1 MFVQARNGNS
11 EIYKAVAVSKRA
23 RSPEFSNGCSVAGNQ
38 NDVQW
43 SPEGGQKN
51 RPAEQTVTS
60 SQGVYVKQTYV
71 YTAGCFEMSF
81 FQAYTL
87 FSVLK

>member
-11 EIYKAVAVSKRA
+11 ELYKAMAVSKRGQ
-23 RSPEFSNGCSVAGNQ
+23 SPELSNGCSLAGNQ
-38 NDVQW
+38 SDVQW
-43 SPEGGQKN
+43 SPEGGQEN

-60 SQGVYVKQTYV
+60 SQVYVKQTYV
-71 YTAGCFEMSF
+71 YTVGCFEMSF
-81 FQAYTL
+81 FPAYTL

>member
-11 EIYKAVAVSKRA
+11 EIYKAVAVSKRVK
-23 RSPEFSNGCSVAGNQ
+23 SPELSNGCSVAGNQ
-38 NDVQW
+38 SDVQR

-51 RPAEQTVTS
+51 RLAEQTVTS
-60 SQGVYVKQTYV
+60 SQAYVKQTYV
-71 YTAGCFEMSF
+71 YTVGCFEMSF
-81 FQAYTL
+81 FPACTL

>member
-11 EIYKAVAVSKRA
+11 EIYKAVAVSKRVQ
-23 RSPEFSNGCSVAGNQ
+23 SPEFSNGCSVAGNQ
-38 NDVQW
+38 SDVQW

-51 RPAEQTVTS
+51 QPAEQTVTS

-71 YTAGCFEMSF
+71 YTVGCFEMSF
-81 FQAYTL
+81 FPAYTL